1 MEKERETGAGTEADQ
16 LPERDRVETIRLL
29 IADDHPVFLE
39 GLEAILGS
47 VPDFEIA
54 GTARSGLEA
63 IRLAESLQPDVVLM
77 DVHMPEM
84 NGIDATREMIKTSPH
99 MGILML
105 SMLEDDAS
113 VFSAMR
119 AGARGY
125 LLKGSRRREI
135 IRAVYAAADGE
146 SIFSAAIARRMMY
159 YFDDQRAQPQLDA
172 FPQLTAR
179 ENEILAILAKG
190 HNNAEIGAMLGL
202 RPKTIRN
209 HVSNILNKLQVADR
223 ANAIIMAR
231 ESGL

>member
-1 MEKERETGAGTEADQ
+1 MT
-16 LPERDRVETIRLL
+16 ETIRLL
-29 IADDHPVFLE
+29 LADDHPVFLE
-39 GLEAILGS
+39 GLTSILGT

-113 VFSAMR
+113 VLSAMR
-119 AGARGY
+119 AGERGY
-125 LLKGSRRREI
+125 LLKGARRREI
-135 IRAVYAAADGE
+135 IRAGDAAADGE

-159 YFDDQRAQPQLDA
+159 YFDDQRRQLQPEA

-179 ENEILAILAKG
+179 ENEILAIQAKG

-202 RPKTIRN
+202 RPKTVRN

-223 ANAIIMAR
+223 ANAIIVAR